1 MTDILDTMEIL
12 DSNGNEQLVKF
23 RTLTLDTV
31 ALIVNRY
38 EDDEEVFVLYD
49 MQSADQPETLEE
61 AAFYDWQTLEEAVDY
76 DLENGDYVA

>member
-12 DSNGNEQLVKF
+12 DSNGNEQLVRF

-38 EDDEEVFVLYD
+38 ADDEEVFVLYD

-76 DLENGDYVA
+76 DLENGDYAA